1 MPLGGQI
8 VATSTRRLWVLAKQ
22 SVNAWIEDRASS
34 MGAAIAFYTMFS
46 LAPLL
51 LIAIAIA
58 GLIFGTDAARDAIV
72 AQIGGLV
79 GETGAEG
86 VRSVLDAARDPEGGA
101 IAAVLSMVTLV
112 IGATTVFAE
121 LQSDLDVVWKVPPEK
136 QSSGVW
142 GLIRA
147 RLLSFGMVLGIGFLL
162 IVSLI
167 LNAALA
173 ALGAWWGTWF
183 GDWEV
188 TLQTVNFLVS
198 FVVVTGLFAMIYKI
212 LPSVKIAWGDVWIGA
227 AVTSLLFAIGKLLIG
242 LYIGKSALASGFGA
256 AGTFVVVIVWVYY
269 SSLVFLLG
277 AEFTHEYAQGEGSKS
292 GGRAAETSAARGQR
306 TPAAARSSITEGS
319 PPTARVPGR
328 SAR

>member
-1 MPLGGQI
+1 M
-8 VATSTRRLWVLAKQ
+8 ATSSGKLWALAKQ
-22 SVNAWIEDRASS
+22 SVNAWIDDRASS

-51 LIAIAIA
+51 LISIGIA
-58 GLIFGTDAARDAIV
+58 GLVFGEDAARDAIV
-72 AQIGGLV
+72 EQAGGLV

-86 VRSVLDAARDPEGGA
+86 VRSVLDASRDPEGGA
-101 IAAVLSMVTLV
+101 IAALVSMITLV

-136 QSSGVW
+136 QSSGIW

-147 RLLSFGMVLGIGFLL
+147 RLLSFGMVLGVGFLL
-162 IVSLI
+162 IVSLV

-173 ALGAWWGTWF
+173 ALGKWWGAWF
-183 GDWEV
+183 SEWEL

-198 FVVVTGLFAMIYKI
+198 FAVVTGLFAMIYKI
-212 LPSVKIAWGDVWIGA
+212 LPSERIAWGDVWIGA
-227 AVTSLLFAIGKLLIG
+227 AVTSLLFSIGKFLIG
-242 LYIGKSALASGFGA
+242 LYIGRSALASGFGA

-277 AEFTHEYAQGEGSKS
+277 AEFTHEYAQGAGSKS
-292 GGRAAETSAARGQR
+292 
-306 TPAAARSSITEGS
+306 
-319 PPTARVPGR
+319 PGR
-328 SAR
+328 GSGENSALPRTRSAGQ

>member
-1 MPLGGQI
+1 MS
-8 VATSTRRLWVLAKQ
+8 TSARKLWTLAKQ
-22 SVNAWIEDRASS
+22 SVNAWIDDRASS

-51 LIAIAIA
+51 LISIGIA
-58 GLIFGTDAARDAIV
+58 GLVFGEDAARDAIV
-72 AQIGGLV
+72 EQAGGLV

-86 VRSVLDAARDPEGGA
+86 VRSVLDASHDPEGGA
-101 IAAVLSMVTLV
+101 IAALVSMITLV

-136 QSSGVW
+136 QSSGIW

-147 RLLSFGMVLGIGFLL
+147 RLLSFGMVLGVGFLL
-162 IVSLI
+162 IVSLV

-173 ALGAWWGTWF
+173 ALGTWWGAWF
-183 GDWEV
+183 GEWEL
-188 TLQTVNFLVS
+188 TLQAVNFLVS
-198 FVVVTGLFAMIYKI
+198 FAVVTGLFAMIYKI
-212 LPSVKIAWGDVWIGA
+212 LPSETIAWGDVWIGA
-227 AVTSLLFAIGKLLIG
+227 AVTSLLFSIGKFLIG

-277 AEFTHEYAQGEGSKS
+277 AEFTHEYAKGEGSKS
-292 GGRAAETSAARGQR
+292 AGRAGGANPSHAPESG
-306 TPAAARSSITEGS
+306 
-319 PPTARVPGR
+319 PPERIQMGPGR
-328 SAR
+328 PSAPIRRSKS